1 MNGVPMLMVP
11 AIVGVVLLV
20 LIIWVAATYN
30 RLVQVRNTVK
40 ESWADVTT
48 ELKRRYDLIPNLVD
62 TVKGYLQHEREIMD
76 AVTRAHQAAFSGAPT
91 PAAQAQAENELTRAL
106 RSLFAL
112 AENYPQLKA
121 SENFLGLQQQLANTE
136 DRIQAARRFYNGN
149 VRDNNNA
156 VQFFPSN
163 IIAGIFGFRT
173 VDFFEIDDPAA
184 AEPVKVSF
192 G

>member
-1 MNGVPMLMVP
+1 MNTVMTALFV
-11 AIVGVVLLV
+11 VGAVLLV
-20 LIIWVAATYN
+20 VIVWIVATYN
-30 RLVQVRNTVK
+30 RLVGLRNTVK

-48 ELKRRYDLIPNLVD
+48 ELKRRYDLIPNLVN
-62 TVKGYLQHEREIMD
+62 TVKGYMQHEREIMD
-76 AVTRAHQAAFSGAPT
+76 AVTRAHEAALSGAPT
-91 PAAQAQAENELTRAL
+91 PAAQAQAENDLSRAL

-121 SENFLGLQQQLANTE
+121 SENFLGLQQELANTE

-156 VQFFPSN
+156 VQFFPGS
-163 IIAGIFGFRT
+163 IIAGMFGFHAA
-173 VDFFEIDDPAA
+173 DFFEIDDPAV

>member
-1 MNGVPMLMVP
+1 MNAAYAVLVIPGV
-11 AIVGVVLLV
+11 ILLV
-20 LIIWVAATYN
+20 LIAWVAGTYN
-30 RLVQVRNTVK
+30 RLVGLRNTVK

-48 ELKRRYDLIPNLVD
+48 ELKRRYDLIPNLVN
-62 TVKGYLQHEREIMD
+62 TVKGYVQHEREIMD
-76 AVTRAHQAAFSGAPT
+76 AVTKAHELALSSAPT
-91 PAAQAQAENELTRAL
+91 PAAQAQAENGLTQAL

-112 AENYPQLKA
+112 AENYPQLRA
-121 SENFLGLQQQLANTE
+121 AENFTALQQELANTE

-156 VQFFPSN
+156 VQFFPGN
-163 IIAGIFGFRT
+163 IIAGMFGFRT
-173 VDFFEIDDPAA
+173 ADFFEIDDPAV